1 MSAVAQ
7 SDGAT
12 LTGDEPLLPQ
22 PAARRF
28 ALKACLQ
35 GRRRLSLAIMLGTI
49 ILITAFATAPQWQ
62 AASPEVTLELG
73 EATVFHSAP
82 PLIAELKH
90 GKARGH
96 VIRLALVVEV
106 PESQTWRLDAHQIT
120 IENAVRARLR
130 NYDRREL
137 EGNAGADRLR
147 DEILGIVNA
156 AIVPAVASG
165 VLFQQLVLD

>member
-1 MSAVAQ
+1 MSAVAE
-7 SDGAT
+7 SNRAA
-12 LTGDEPLLPQ
+12 LSGDEPLLPQ
-22 PAARRF
+22 TVVRRF

-35 GRRRLSLAIMLGTI
+35 GRRLPLAIMLGAVT
-49 ILITAFATAPQWQ
+49 LIAAFATAPRWQ
-62 AASPEVTLELG
+62 TASPEVTLELG
-73 EATVFHSAP
+73 EATVFHSVP
-82 PLIAELKH
+82 LLIAELKH

-130 NYDRREL
+130 DYDRREL